1 MTTELYWRDLPHI
14 LPDFRPIFITFST
27 WKRFELPHRARD
39 LALQCCIH
47 DHEKKAFIHAAVVMP
62 DHVHLVLSRMLN
74 AEQTEV
80 VTVREI
86 MQGIKGASAHA
97 INKLLNRRGSV
108 WQDESFDC
116 YLRTG
121 EALNEKL

>member
-1 MTTELYWRDLPHI
+1 
-14 LPDFRPIFITFST
+14 
-27 WKRFELPHRARD
+27 
-39 LALQCCIH
+39 
-47 DHEKKAFIHAAVVMP
+47 MP

-121 EALNEKL
+121 EALNEKLWYTVNNPVRAGLVARARDYPWLWTVDPELFEPITNR